1 MDETTELDE
10 ILREMQRR
18 RNKSEQVRERAQH
31 ANAQLK
37 HRRTLE
43 AKRAPVR
50 ADYATV
56 VLGYFLLALSQPKM
70 HPIIRLMNEAVEK
83 QLELAGFD
91 RDQIR
96 IRLNRMCEDCE
107 NDLPEWRRRRAWL
120 KDHKARLKRAL
131 AGQSTDRTLDA

>member
-1 MDETTELDE
+1 MDESADLNE
-10 ILREMQRR
+10 ILRDIQRR
-18 RNKSEQVRERAQH
+18 RNKAEQVRERATH

-37 HRRTLE
+37 HRRGLE
-43 AKRAPVR
+43 AKRAPSR

-56 VLGYFLLALSQPKM
+56 VLGHFLLALSQPER
-70 HPIIRLMNEAVEK
+70 HPLIQLMNEAVEK
-83 QLELAGFD
+83 ELELAGFD

-96 IRLNRMCEDCE
+96 IRLDRMCEDCE

-131 AGQSTDRTLDA
+131 TGPSADQALEA